1 MVVEPI
7 HFSTSLFWD
16 TLGSGRTIINP
27 ETYFVSIMDSDA
39 DIYEVFRSDESCK
52 EKLQQLGNIVDSETI
67 DLHFY
72 TKIIEGCGGEEPRLA
87 FERLD
92 YLIRNREILVR
103 DLDSALRAAGK
114 PDPDLAQEYMNKW
127 LDEEEY
133 STGYVSSYIPHVYW
147 NHTDLLQQELQKW
160 YSNSPLVFE
169 KAVERTLEAYYRV
182 CRTDGDL
189 NGRDSELLSTLKDI
203 AESEDIDPEQAVK
216 SVSKDNDLLRAN
228 NILKDLQNLPS
239 NLDSYGLGIDY
250 DQVRSNADD
259 YPFLIGVL
267 GENWIDDL
275 QSQGTHRLARL
286 LSHDISRDDVYKY
299 SRTDQD
305 FDIKTGNDLESIH
318 FLSYL
323 DHCCETLYKN
333 DGTVES
339 PGGTLIN
346 RQQYEDTVTE
356 IQTTNALRREFLDGD
371 VVIEE
376 SVAGRKPDLK
386 VDLDDDTIWVE
397 VTHARRTT
405 EARLNSVFSAPS
417 GIESNVRG
425 KVTEK
430 TRDQI
435 KDVKEERPDDLTMI
449 VLRNEFSAIDNH
461 HVREY
466 AEGGHHM
473 ILEEGKDHPT
483 LVPGEPVAIQDTEQF
498 DDNNIEGLDFLVN
511 FELSGGLDSPYIEGQ
526 VFCFNPDIDENL
538 LKRLGEA
545 FNAGDRVFTSELTTG
560 DEELD
565 DGE

>member
-1 MVVEPI
+1 
-7 HFSTSLFWD
+7 
-16 TLGSGRTIINP
+16 
-27 ETYFVSIMDSDA
+27 MDSDA

-52 EKLQQLGNIVDSETI
+52 EKLQQLGNIVDSGTI

-87 FERLD
+87 FKRLND
-92 YLIRNREILVR
+92 LIRNREILVR

-114 PDPDLAQEYMNKW
+114 SDPDLAQGYMNKW

-133 STGYVSSYIPHVYW
+133 STGYVSGYIPHVYW

-160 YSNSPLVFE
+160 YSDSPLVFE

-182 CRTDGDL
+182 CRTDGEL

-203 AESEDIDPEQAVK
+203 AENEDIDPEQAVK
-216 SVSKDNDLLRAN
+216 SVSKDSDLLRAN

-259 YPFLIGVL
+259 YPFLIGIL
-267 GENWIDDL
+267 GEDWIDDL
-275 QSQGTHRLARL
+275 QSQGTHSLARF
-286 LSHDISRDDVYKY
+286 LSHDIPREDVY
-299 SRTDQD
+299 RFLRADQNL
-305 FDIKTGNDLESIH
+305 DIKTRNDLESIH

-323 DHCCETLYKN
+323 DHCCESLYDN
-333 DGTVES
+333 HDPTES
-339 PGGTLIN
+339 LGDDLIN

-356 IQTTNALRREFLDGD
+356 IQTSNVLRREFVDGD

-386 VDLDDDTIWVE
+386 VDLDDDTIWIE
-397 VTHARRTT
+397 VTHTRRTT
-405 EARLNSVFSAPS
+405 EARLNSVFSAS
-417 GIESNVRG
+417 GGIASNVRR

-430 TRDQI
+430 TRGQI
-435 KDVKEERPDDLTMI
+435 TDIKEEEPDDLTML
-449 VLRNEFSAIDNH
+449 VLKNEFSAIDNH

-466 AEGGHHM
+466 AEGGHIM
-473 ILEEGKDHPT
+473 VLEEGADNPA
-483 LVPGEPVAIQDTEQF
+483 LVRGKPVAVQDTEQF
-498 DDNNIEGLDFLVN
+498 GNNNIEDLDLLVN
-511 FELSGGLDSPYIEGQ
+511 FELSGGLNAPYIEGQ
-526 VFCFNPDIDENL
+526 VFCFNPDIGENL

-545 FNAGDRVFTSELTTG
+545 FNAGDRVFTSNLTTDG
-560 DEELD
+560 EELD
-565 DGE
+565 D